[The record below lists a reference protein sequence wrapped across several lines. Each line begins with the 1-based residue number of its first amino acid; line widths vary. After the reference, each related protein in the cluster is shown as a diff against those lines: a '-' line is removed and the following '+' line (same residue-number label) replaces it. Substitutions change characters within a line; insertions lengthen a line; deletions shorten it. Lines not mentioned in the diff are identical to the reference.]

1 MAVDFAQQLGD
12 ALSISDILDI
22 PEDVLDEMLSVGAD
36 IGKAALEQEIREK
49 GLVDTGQFVK
59 SLKKK
64 KKANEFGQPYYLVYP
79 TGKRKA
85 DNARHTRHRKKRDTT
100 PKSKY
105 NGVVGLVYEFGD
117 SRRGIP
123 ATQWAR
129 AAMEKC
135 ADDVLAAELEVYDR
149 YLFKK

>member
-1 MAVDFAQQLGD
+1 MAVEFAQQLGD
-12 ALSISDILDI
+12 ALSISDILEI
-22 PEDVLDEMLSVGAD
+22 PDDVLDEMLSAGAD

-49 GLVDTGQFVK
+49 GLVDTGQLVK

-64 KKANEFGQPYYLVYP
+64 KKLNEFGQSYYLVYP
-79 TGKRKA
+79 TGKRKHKQ
-85 DNARHTRHRKKRDTT
+85 NTT
-100 PKSKY
+100 SKPAS

-123 ATQWAR
+123 AAQWAR

-149 YLFKK
+149 YLFNK

>member
-1 MAVDFAQQLGD
+1 MAVEFAQQLGD
-12 ALSISDILDI
+12 ALSISDILEI
-22 PEDVLDEMLSVGAD
+22 PDDVLDAMLSAGAD

-64 KKANEFGQPYYLVYP
+64 KKLNEFGQPYYLVYP

-85 DNARHTRHRKKRDTT
+85 INTKHKRYRRKRDTN
-100 PKSKY
+100 PKPAY

-123 ATQWAR
+123 AAQWAR

-149 YLFKK
+149 YLFNK